1 MTGHK
6 TTLMQRHKPTMS
18 SPPQPKRRRI
28 GIHKPFI
35 SPLKRADSSIATAE
49 NTPSRIST
57 SNLRNETTPESLA
70 IRHLESRIRELRA
83 QNAILQQAVAT
94 SSSTSTSTTSATPIT
109 RQQQQPSRLETKWRK
124 ASQAAADTVFHDFST
139 RIRDNGG
146 YTAFLR
152 QQSTYQ
158 PFYSDHSN
166 DNHNN
171 NSDNQNTQGDEEDW
185 RDEMGDVLT
194 ARGKKQRRRENE
206 DKVKKQEEDEE
217 EQEEQELGMGSMLQ
231 VLNIP
236 FEVIGWDEKE
246 QAWK

>member
-1 MTGHK
+1 
-6 TTLMQRHKPTMS
+6 
-18 SPPQPKRRRI
+18 
-28 GIHKPFI
+28 
-35 SPLKRADSSIATAE
+35 LKRADSSIATAE
-49 NTPSRIST
+49 NTPTRIST

-94 SSSTSTSTTSATPIT
+94 STSITTSTSKTSATCT
-109 RQQQQPSRLETKWRK
+109 TQQPSRLETKWRR

-158 PFYSDHSN
+158 PFYSDQSN

-206 DKVKKQEEDEE
+206 DKAKKQEEEEE

>member
-1 MTGHK
+1 
-6 TTLMQRHKPTMS
+6 MS

-49 NTPSRIST
+49 NTPTRI
-57 SNLRNETTPESLA
+57 SNLRNETTSESLA

-83 QNAILQQAVAT
+83 QNTILQQAVAT
-94 SSSTSTSTTSATPIT
+94 SASTSTHTTSATPT
-109 RQQQQPSRLETKWRK
+109 TQQPSRLETKWRR

-166 DNHNN
+166 DINNNDNHNN

-206 DKVKKQEEDEE
+206 DKAKKQEEEEE

>member
-1 MTGHK
+1 
-6 TTLMQRHKPTMS
+6 MS

-49 NTPSRIST
+49 NTPTPTRT
-57 SNLRNETTPESLA
+57 SNLRNETTSESLA

-83 QNAILQQAVAT
+83 QNAILEQAVAT
-94 SSSTSTSTTSATPIT
+94 STSTSTTSATRT
-109 RQQQQPSRLETKWRK
+109 TQQPSRLETKWRK

-146 YTAFLR
+146 YSAFLR

-171 NSDNQNTQGDEEDW
+171 NENNKTTQGDEEDW

>member
-6 TTLMQRHKPTMS
+6 TTLMQRHKATMS

-49 NTPSRIST
+49 NTPTPTRT
-57 SNLRNETTPESLA
+57 SNLRNETTSESLA

-83 QNAILQQAVAT
+83 QNAILEQAVAT
-94 SSSTSTSTTSATPIT
+94 STSTSTTSATRT
-109 RQQQQPSRLETKWRK
+109 TQQPSRLETKWRK

-146 YTAFLR
+146 YAAFLR

-166 DNHNN
+166 ENNNNN

-206 DKVKKQEEDEE
+206 DKVKKQEEEEE
-217 EQEEQELGMGSMLQ
+217 EQEEQELGMG
-231 VLNIP
+231 
-236 FEVIGWDEKE
+236 
-246 QAWK
+246 

>member
-1 MTGHK
+1 
-6 TTLMQRHKPTMS
+6 MS

-94 SSSTSTSTTSATPIT
+94 STSTSISTSTTSATPT
-109 RQQQQPSRLETKWRK
+109 TQQPSRLETKWRK

-152 QQSTYQ
+152 QQNTYK
-158 PFYSDHSN
+158 PFYSDQSNN
-166 DNHNN
+166 DNNN
-171 NSDNQNTQGDEEDW
+171 NKTTQGDEEDW

>member
-1 MTGHK
+1 
-6 TTLMQRHKPTMS
+6 MS

-49 NTPSRIST
+49 NTPTRI
-57 SNLRNETTPESLA
+57 SNLRNETTSESLA

-94 SSSTSTSTTSATPIT
+94 STSTSTHTTSATPT
-109 RQQQQPSRLETKWRK
+109 TQQPSRLETKWRR

-152 QQSTYQ
+152 QQNTYK
-158 PFYSDHSN
+158 PFYSDQSNN
-166 DNHNN
+166 DNNN
-171 NSDNQNTQGDEEDW
+171 KTTQGDEEDW

-217 EQEEQELGMGSMLQ
+217 EREEQELGMGSMLQ

-246 QAWK
+246 QVWK

>member
-1 MTGHK
+1 
-6 TTLMQRHKPTMS
+6 MS

-49 NTPSRIST
+49 NTPSRIS
-57 SNLRNETTPESLA
+57 NLRNETTSESLA

-94 SSSTSTSTTSATPIT
+94 SSSISTSTTSAMSIT
-109 RQQQQPSRLETKWRK
+109 RQPSRLETKWRK

-158 PFYSDHSN
+158 PFFSDQSN
-166 DNHNN
+166 DDNN
-171 NSDNQNTQGDEEDW
+171 NKTTQGDEEDW
-185 RDEMGDVLT
+185 RDEMGDELT

-206 DKVKKQEEDEE
+206 DKVKKQEEEEE

>member
-1 MTGHK
+1 
-6 TTLMQRHKPTMS
+6 MS

-49 NTPSRIST
+49 NTPTPTPTRT

-94 SSSTSTSTTSATPIT
+94 SSSISTSTTSAMSIT
-109 RQQQQPSRLETKWRK
+109 RQQQQPSRLETKWRR

-146 YTAFLR
+146 YSAFLR

-158 PFYSDHSN
+158 PFYSDQSN

-171 NSDNQNTQGDEEDW
+171 NSDDKTTQGDEEDW

-206 DKVKKQEEDEE
+206 DKEEDEE

>member
-1 MTGHK
+1 
-6 TTLMQRHKPTMS
+6 MS

-28 GIHKPFI
+28 GIHKPFV
-35 SPLKRADSSIATAE
+35 SPLKRADSSTATAE
-49 NTPSRIST
+49 NTPTRIST
-57 SNLRNETTPESLA
+57 SNLRNETTSESLA

-83 QNAILQQAVAT
+83 QNAILQQVVAT
-94 SSSTSTSTTSATPIT
+94 STSTSTHTTSATPT
-109 RQQQQPSRLETKWRK
+109 TQQPSRLETKWRK

-152 QQSTYQ
+152 QQNTYQ
-158 PFYSDHSN
+158 PFYSDQSNN
-166 DNHNN
+166 DNNN
-171 NSDNQNTQGDEEDW
+171 KTTQGDEEDW

-217 EQEEQELGMGSMLQ
+217 EREEQELGMGSMLQ

>member
-1 MTGHK
+1 
-6 TTLMQRHKPTMS
+6 MS

-49 NTPSRIST
+49 NTPTRIST

-94 SSSTSTSTTSATPIT
+94 SSSISTSTTSAMSIT
-109 RQQQQPSRLETKWRK
+109 RQQQPSRLETTWRR

-152 QQSTYQ
+152 QQNTYK
-158 PFYSDHSN
+158 PFYSDQSNN
-166 DNHNN
+166 DNNN
-171 NSDNQNTQGDEEDW
+171 KTTQGDEEDW

>member
-1 MTGHK
+1 
-6 TTLMQRHKPTMS
+6 MS

-49 NTPSRIST
+49 NTPTRIST
-57 SNLRNETTPESLA
+57 SNLRNETTSESLA

-94 SSSTSTSTTSATPIT
+94 STSTSTTSATRT
-109 RQQQQPSRLETKWRK
+109 TQQPSRLETKWRR

-158 PFYSDHSN
+158 PFYSDQSN
-166 DNHNN
+166 DTNN
-171 NSDNQNTQGDEEDW
+171 NNENNKTTQGDEEDW

-217 EQEEQELGMGSMLQ
+217 EREEQELGMGSMLQ

>member
-1 MTGHK
+1 
-6 TTLMQRHKPTMS
+6 MS

-49 NTPSRIST
+49 NTPTRIST

-70 IRHLESRIRELRA
+70 IRQLESRIRELRA
-83 QNAILQQAVAT
+83 QNTILQQAVAT
-94 SSSTSTSTTSATPIT
+94 TTSTATSTNTTSATPT
-109 RQQQQPSRLETKWRK
+109 TQQPSRLETKWRR

-146 YTAFLR
+146 YAAFLR
-152 QQSTYQ
+152 QQSTYK

-166 DNHNN
+166 DTNNNNN
-171 NSDNQNTQGDEEDW
+171 NSDNKTTQGDEEDW

>member
-1 MTGHK
+1 MTGQTQNNLDAKHE
-6 TTLMQRHKPTMS
+6 PTMS

-35 SPLKRADSSIATAE
+35 SPLKRKDSSIATPE
-49 NTPSRIST
+49 NTSTPTRT

-94 SSSTSTSTTSATPIT
+94 STSTNTTSAMSIT
-109 RQQQQPSRLETKWRK
+109 QQQQPSRLETKWRK
-124 ASQAAADTVFHDFST
+124 ASLAAADHVFLDFCT

-146 YTAFLR
+146 YTAFLK
-152 QQSTYQ
+152 QQSTYK
-158 PFYSDHSN
+158 PFCSDQSN
-166 DNHNN
+166 DNNDK
-171 NSDNQNTQGDEEDW
+171 SQQNTQGDEEDW

-206 DKVKKQEEDEE
+206 DKVKKQEQDEE

-236 FEVIGWDEKE
+236 PEVIGWDEKE

>member
-1 MTGHK
+1 
-6 TTLMQRHKPTMS
+6 MS
-18 SPPQPKRRRI
+18 SPPSAKET
-28 GIHKPFI
+28 
-35 SPLKRADSSIATAE
+35 SIATAE
-49 NTPSRIST
+49 NTPTPTRT

-94 SSSTSTSTTSATPIT
+94 SSSISTSTTSAMSIT
-109 RQQQQPSRLETKWRK
+109 RQQQQQPSRLETKWRK

-146 YTAFLR
+146 YAAFLR

-158 PFYSDHSN
+158 PFYSDHFN
-166 DNHNN
+166 DTNN
-171 NSDNQNTQGDEEDW
+171 NNNDGNNKNTQGDEEDW

-206 DKVKKQEEDEE
+206 DKVKKREEDEE
-217 EQEEQELGMGSMLQ
+217 EQEEQELGMGNMLQ